1 MKTYPQLRN
10 HPLCLVA
17 IDPTIPIIC
26 ICADGVVGKRPG
38 RLPHSGKVNKAREV
52 CLAQKTKNAI
62 GMASVTTC
70 THNHETPAQVI
81 KKNY

>member
-1 MKTYPQLRN
+1 
-10 HPLCLVA
+10 
-17 IDPTIPIIC
+17 
-26 ICADGVVGKRPG
+26 VGKRPG

-62 GMASVTTC
+62 GMASVTTY